1 MIRVFDAFSGIG
13 GFRSAFER
21 VVGFKTVGWCEID
34 KFAQKS
40 YRALF
45 DTGGEQFYENIRYID
60 TDGLADFDLLVGGFP
75 CQPFS
80 VAGKRKGIADERGDL
95 FFELARILEA
105 KRPRYFIFE
114 NVPGLLGIEKGQTFK
129 VILETLSNLGYC
141 VEWLVHD
148 SAGFGVPQSR
158 KRVYLAGCLGVDCS
172 GKILAF
178 GNCDEE
184 NSRKVKQLI
193 GGSQGQRV
201 YAPDGLAVTQCSGSG
216 GMGGK
221 TGLYL
226 IDMNYPPT
234 LTEKA
239 RCITARQ
246 DSGVSKHKGEHSA
259 VFCDLNENPQITE
272 NARCLHTRYDLGVSS
287 GKHKGERSGVLIED
301 GPRAILNPFKE
312 EVYQNGRRV
321 KEPNEPMFTLTVV
334 DRHGIVHQGR
344 IRRLMPIECWRLQ
357 GFTTEQFR
365 KVEAAGL
372 SDAQLYKQAGNAVTV
387 NVVEAI
393 ARNLL
398 KFDEEMN
405 KTRDIRM

>member
-21 VVGFKTVGWCEID
+21 VGGFKTVGWCEID
-34 KFAQKS
+34 RFAQKS

-45 DTGGEQFYENIRYID
+45 DTGGEQFYENIRDID
-60 TDGLADFDLLVGGFP
+60 TAGLADFDLLVGGFP

-80 VAGKRKGIADERGDL
+80 VAGKRLGTADERGDL

-129 VILETLSNLGYC
+129 VILETLSELGYC

-178 GNCDEE
+178 GNSDEE
-184 NSRKVKQLI
+184 NSQKVKQLI

-201 YAPDGLAVTQCSGSG
+201 YDPDGFAVTQCSGSG
-216 GMGGK
+216 GMGGDSPRGGEMSRSDRGDGRVTQ

-246 DSGVSKHKGEHSA
+246 DSGVSKHKGEHS
-259 VFCDLNENPQITE
+259 
-272 NARCLHTRYDLGVSS
+272 
-287 GKHKGERSGVLIED
+287 GVLVED

-387 NVVEAI
+387 NVVEAL

-398 KFDEEMN
+398 KFDEDMN
-405 KTRDIRM
+405 ESKDIRM

>member
-1 MIRVFDAFSGIG
+1 MRISEILTQQDLQTLISSLEDFLVS
-13 GFRSAFER
+13 RSQSQE
-21 VVGFKTVGWCEID
+21 K
-34 KFAQKS
+34 
-40 YRALF
+40 
-45 DTGGEQFYENIRYID
+45 
-60 TDGLADFDLLVGGFP
+60 GLA
-75 CQPFS
+75 QPMNGAICS
-80 VAGKRKGIADERGDL
+80 LSLPESLKPSG
-95 FFELARILEA
+95 LAILSL
-105 KRPRYFIFE
+105 E

-129 VILETLSNLGYC
+129 VILETLSELGYC

-246 DSGVSKHKGEHSA
+246 DSGVSKHKGEHS
-259 VFCDLNENPQITE
+259 
-272 NARCLHTRYDLGVSS
+272 
-287 GKHKGERSGVLIED
+287 GVLVED

-387 NVVEAI
+387 NVVDAL

-398 KFDEEMN
+398 KFDKEARKCPTM
-405 KTRDIRM
+405 

>member
-1 MIRVFDAFSGIG
+1 
-13 GFRSAFER
+13 
-21 VVGFKTVGWCEID
+21 
-34 KFAQKS
+34 
-40 YRALF
+40 
-45 DTGGEQFYENIRYID
+45 
-60 TDGLADFDLLVGGFP
+60 
-75 CQPFS
+75 
-80 VAGKRKGIADERGDL
+80 
-95 FFELARILEA
+95 
-105 KRPRYFIFE
+105 
-114 NVPGLLGIEKGQTFK
+114 
-129 VILETLSNLGYC
+129 
-141 VEWLVHD
+141 HD

-201 YAPDGLAVTQCSGSG
+201 YDPDGFAVTQCSGSG
-216 GMGGK
+216 GMGGDSPRGGEMSRSDRGDGRVTQ

-246 DSGVSKHKGEHSA
+246 DSGVSKHKGEHS
-259 VFCDLNENPQITE
+259 
-272 NARCLHTRYDLGVSS
+272 
-287 GKHKGERSGVLIED
+287 GVLVED

-334 DRHGIVHQGR
+334 DRHGIVNQGR

-387 NVVEAI
+387 NVVETL

-398 KFDEEMN
+398 KFDKEVGKCLIM
-405 KTRDIRM
+405 

>member
-1 MIRVFDAFSGIG
+1 VPLKESEVSKRWAGARLTDLHRNPIERFLTQGVNNFMKISELLTQQDLQTLICWLEDSLASRSQLQEKGLAQPMNEVICSLSLPESLKPSSLAILSLKTYPDCWVLKKGRLSKSSLKRWSTWGIAWNG
-13 GFRSAFER
+13 LC
-21 VVGFKTVGWCEID
+21 TP
-34 KFAQKS
+34 
-40 YRALF
+40 RALPS
-45 DTGGEQFYENIRYID
+45 G
-60 TDGLADFDLLVGGFP
+60 A
-75 CQPFS
+75 
-80 VAGKRKGIADERGDL
+80 
-95 FFELARILEA
+95 
-105 KRPRYFIFE
+105 
-114 NVPGLLGIEKGQTFK
+114 
-129 VILETLSNLGYC
+129 
-141 VEWLVHD
+141 D

-201 YAPDGLAVTQCSGSG
+201 YDPDGLAVTQCSGSG

-246 DSGVSKHKGEHSA
+246 DSGVSKHKGEHS
-259 VFCDLNENPQITE
+259 
-272 NARCLHTRYDLGVSS
+272 
-287 GKHKGERSGVLIED
+287 GVLVED

-387 NVVEAI
+387 NVVEAL

-398 KFDEEMN
+398 KFDKEVRKCPTM
-405 KTRDIRM
+405 